1 MEKNLIFT
9 AYSNDGR
16 KDPWFK
22 FAICKN
28 NLDASYLGMRYN
40 RYPRSGFEKF
50 PSTFIFAAK
59 RAFEMLDASHPDRF
73 AFNSEYAISDD
84 FDCKFSITRELDVST
99 KVEIGSLEY
108 WRDVVVLKDRG
119 PFTVI
124 WGDCDRNHSEHYG
137 FKGLGLYWNG
147 GKVKVPGDA
156 RFFLIPDFLVVP
168 CLQALI
174 ELNKKIP
181 GFCDKEKT
189 EAALGVCLNVY
200 NPVEEIV

>member
-1 MEKNLIFT
+1 MQKTYFT

-22 FAICKN
+22 FAYCN
-28 NLDASYLGMRYN
+28 DNGDCPYLGMRYN
-40 RYPRSGFEKF
+40 NYPRSGFERF
-50 PSTFIFAAK
+50 PNSFIFNAK
-59 RAFEMLDASHPDRF
+59 KAFETLDGSNPDRF
-73 AFNSEYAISDD
+73 AFDRESSLSDD
-84 FDCKFSITRELDVST
+84 IDYMSSLVDEFDVST
-99 KVEIGSLEY
+99 TVEVGSLKY
-108 WRDVVVLKDRG
+108 WRDVVVLKDKG

-147 GKVKVPGDA
+147 GKAKVPGDA